1 MINKCNTIKKK
12 NRKWRRIETKR
23 KETEKPILN
32 EFCCCCFSRDRH
44 QPPPSSFCSLTET
57 EPEPESPNPVLRPK
71 LVSAQL
77 RQLPTRLRDWQPQRP
92 PRESELLRKPVS
104 EPALV
109 PVQPRVRVLRRSR
122 WPRPGGRRD
131 LQSSSSWLRNI
142 FSVFCFN
149 LKSVV
154 GKKMERNEKIWLET
168 DKDHTRPT
176 PRFNM

>member
-1 MINKCNTIKKK
+1 MERNWNTKS
-12 NRKWRRIETKR
+12 

-32 EFCCCCFSRDRH
+32 DFFGFSRDRH

-57 EPEPESPNPVLRPK
+57 EPESPNPVLRPR
-71 LVSAQL
+71 LVLAQL

-92 PRESELLRKPVS
+92 TRESELLRKPVS

-109 PVQPRVRVLRRSR
+109 PFQPRVRALRRSR

-131 LQSSSSWLRNI
+131 LQNSSSWLRNI

-154 GKKMERNEKIWLET
+154 GKKVKRKEILFIRNGQRLYPT
-168 DKDHTRPT
+168 DTTVMLRTKHHKSI
-176 PRFNM
+176 